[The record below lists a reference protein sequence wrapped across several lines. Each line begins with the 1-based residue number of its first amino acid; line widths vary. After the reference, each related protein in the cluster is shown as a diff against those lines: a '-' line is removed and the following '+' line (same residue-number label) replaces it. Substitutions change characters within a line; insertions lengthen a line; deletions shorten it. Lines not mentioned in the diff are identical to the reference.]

1 MSDKHFLPWMRV
13 GLAASIEGDGNGS
26 ALIQPAVDVVVD
38 DGVHPVSGPQ
48 IQLRGPGDVLALNPA
63 EIKRRVP
70 EAGAV
75 GAETNYFCAVEFFA
89 PDLPWRYTPT
99 AVTDGHLLPWLVLVV
114 VELGDGVTLSS
125 GGRLPV
131 LSVDSPADHLPD
143 LADSWAWAHVQSA
156 VPIDGSFAKAYEA
169 DPTAFTS
176 RLLCPRRLRADT
188 SYTACLV
195 PAFASGRRAGLGL
208 SVTPS
213 AELAWTTEKVELPV
227 YDTWELTAGD
237 RFDFKT
243 LAKRI
248 KPAELPED
256 VGFRDLDLTDPG
268 TGIQPISTP
277 ATFVGAMHAPTD
289 SIDYW
294 HDKDDRD
301 QFESDVR
308 KRLVSSA
315 SQSGREG
322 AAYDPLVDDPVV
334 TPTVYGAPQVGKS
347 AVPEAV
353 KTQRGWFEELNIAP
367 HHRAVAGLG
376 AEVVRADQ
384 ESLMAAAWEQSRA
397 ALDVN
402 RQLNRGRLS
411 TEVAAYTERKWATLD
426 DATAVSIAAPAFV
439 SMRVGGSTA
448 KRLVVDGEAPAAYF
462 GAAFRRLGRTN
473 GPLSTRVTVLAAQ
486 SPAIAITRAVLQ
498 ASAPEADSVVDP
510 LSTAYRQRFLPAGM
524 DCSADAVES
533 SSPVI
538 VAGGDRPRRRPG
550 RGRSDRPP
558 TGRQRD
564 VPIEGNGAV
573 ARKAATTTLELEPF
587 EFEVERPVTDG
598 RIITTVPDSGDI
610 GFDLAATMRAA
621 VQPVAAIRDSVR
633 SLLVVPST
641 VWEAVSIPTSVGLQP
656 RFTDPMYE
664 RVRALSVDY
673 LVPGVG
679 SVPNNTLS
687 LLEINPAYIEA
698 FLVGLNHEMSR
709 ELRWREYPAA
719 LGQTWFQHFFD
730 NVDPAGA
737 VDVRPIDSWAEI
749 APLGHEYTQTRGV
762 EPDGEEGAAGL
773 VVLIKADL
781 IRKYP
786 DVRVYAVPAT
796 IDGEGE
802 RVPIEGAT
810 PEFPSFVGTLQR
822 GVNFYGFDT
831 LTEGK
836 ARGDGADNDG
846 WFFVLE
852 EEPRAMRFGLDRGKD
867 EQKGNLPGSW
877 DNLAWAHLATEDGV
891 VPWFCSMS
899 PPNQQFAQEEDLG
912 TGLEWGDDAAVMA
925 AITFRRPIQVFMHA
939 SAMLPLGGS
948 SD

>member
-99 AVTDGHLLPWLVLVV
+99 AVTDGQLPPWLVLVV

-188 SYTACLV
+188 RYTACLV

-208 SVTPS
+208 SVTAS
-213 AELAWTTEKVELPV
+213 AELAWTSAKVELPV
-227 YDTWELTAGD
+227 YDSWELTAGD

-294 HDKDDRD
+294 HDEDDRD

-315 SQSGREG
+315 PQSGREG

-334 TPTVYGAPQVGKS
+334 TPTVYGAPQVGTS

-353 KTQRGWFEELNIAP
+353 ETTRGWFEELNIAP

-498 ASAPEADSVVDP
+498 TSAPEADSVVDP

-524 DCSADAVES
+524 DCGADAVES

-558 TGRQRD
+558 TGRRRD

-641 VWEAVSIPTSVGLQP
+641 VWEAAVDPDPCRLATTVHGPDVRTGAGAVGRLP
-656 RFTDPMYE
+656 RPGR
-664 RVRALSVDY
+664 RVRAEQHAQPAGDQPGLHRGLPRRPEPRDEPGAALAGVSSGARSD
-673 LVPGVG
+673 LVPA
-679 SVPNNTLS
+679 
-687 LLEINPAYIEA
+687 LLRQRRPGRGGRCPPDR
-698 FLVGLNHEMSR
+698 L
-709 ELRWREYPAA
+709 
-719 LGQTWFQHFFD
+719 LGGD
-730 NVDPAGA
+730 
-737 VDVRPIDSWAEI
+737 
-749 APLGHEYTQTRGV
+749 APLGHEYTRTRGV
-762 EPDGEEGAAGL
+762 EPDGDEGAAGL

-802 RVPIEGAT
+802 RVPVEGAT

-867 EQKGNLPGSW
+867 GQKGELPGSW
-877 DNLAWAHLATEDGV
+877 DNLAWAHLATEGGV
-891 VPWFCSMS
+891 VPWFCSIEPAEPGVRPRGGPRHGPRMGRRRCRDGGDHV
-899 PPNQQFAQEEDLG
+899 PPADPGVHARLGHAPPWRQQ
-912 TGLEWGDDAAVMA
+912 
-925 AITFRRPIQVFMHA
+925 
-939 SAMLPLGGS
+939 
-948 SD
+948 

>member
-13 GLAASIEGDGNGS
+13 GLAAGIAGDGNGS
-26 ALIQPAVDVVVD
+26 VLIQPAVDVVVD

-89 PDLPWRYTPT
+89 ADLPWRYTPT
-99 AVTDGHLLPWLVLVV
+99 AVADGQLSPWLVLVV
-114 VELGDGVTLSS
+114 VELGDGVTLTS

-156 VPIDGSFAKAYEA
+156 VEIKGSFAAAYAA

-195 PAFASGRRAGLGL
+195 PAFDAGRCAGLGL
-208 SVTPS
+208 PVTASTLAAWDS
-213 AELAWTTEKVELPV
+213 AKVELPV
-227 YDTWELTAGD
+227 YDSWELAAGD

-268 TGIQPISTP
+268 PGIRPTSTP

-289 SIDYW
+289 SLEYW
-294 HDKDDRD
+294 HDDDDRL
-301 QFESDVR
+301 QFETDVR
-308 KRLVSSA
+308 LRLVSSA
-315 SQSGREG
+315 PKRGREG

-334 TPTVYGAPQVGKS
+334 TPTVYGAPQVGTS
-347 AVPEAV
+347 VVPE
-353 KTQRGWFEELNIAP
+353 TQEAKRGWFEELNIGP

-384 ESLMAAAWEQSRA
+384 ESLMAAAWEQARA

-402 RQLNRGRLS
+402 RQLNRGRLT
-411 TEVAAYTERKWATLD
+411 TEVAAHTERKWAKLD

-439 SMRVGGSTA
+439 AMRVGDSTA
-448 KRLVVDGEAPAAYF
+448 KRLVVDGEAPKAYF
-462 GAAFRRLGRTN
+462 GAAFRRLGRFN
-473 GPLSTRVTVLAAQ
+473 GPLSTRATVPAAG
-486 SPAIAITRAVLQ
+486 SPAIAIARAVLQ
-498 ASAPEADSVVDP
+498 TSVPEADSVVDP
-510 LSTAYRQRFLPAGM
+510 LSTAYRKRYLPAGM

-538 VAGGDRPRRRPG
+538 VVDGERPHRGPVRRRPDG
-550 RGRSDRPP
+550 PRTRR
-558 TGRQRD
+558 RRD
-564 VPIEGNGAV
+564 VPIDGNGPV
-573 ARKAATTTLELEPF
+573 SRKAVTSTVPFEPF
-587 EFEVERPVTDG
+587 DFEVERPGTDG
-598 RIITTVPDSGDI
+598 RIITTVPDTGDV
-610 GFDLAATMRAA
+610 GLDLAATVRAA
-621 VQPVAAIRDSVR
+621 VQPVTAIRDSVR
-633 SLLVVPST
+633 SMLIVSSA
-641 VWEAVSIPTSVGLQP
+641 VWEAASIPTRVGLQP

-737 VDVRPIDSWAEI
+737 VDVGPIDSWTAT
-749 APLGHEYTQTRGV
+749 APLGHEYDQARGV
-762 EPDGEEGAAGL
+762 EPDEQEGAGL

-796 IDGEGE
+796 IDEEGE
-802 RVPIEGAT
+802 RVPLEGAA
-810 PEFPSFVGTLQR
+810 PESPSFVGTLQR

-831 LTEGK
+831 LTEED
-836 ARGDGADNDG
+836 ARGDGVDNDG

-852 EEPRAMRFGLDRGKD
+852 EEPRAMRFGLDHGND
-867 EQKGNLPGSW
+867 GQKGQLPRSW
-877 DNLAWAHLATEDGV
+877 DSLAWAHLATEDAV
-891 VPWFCSMS
+891 VPWFCSID
-899 PPNQQFAQEEDLG
+899 PPNQKFSDEDLG

-939 SAMLPLGGS
+939 SAMLPPGGS

>member
-1 MSDKHFLPWMRV
+1 VSDKHFLPWMRV

-26 ALIQPAVDVVVD
+26 TLIQPAVDVIVD

-63 EIKRRVP
+63 EIKRRDP
-70 EAGAV
+70 EPGAV

-99 AVTDGHLLPWLVLVV
+99 AVDTDGQLPPWLVLVV
-114 VELGDGVTLSS
+114 VELGNGVTLSS

-131 LSVDSPADHLPD
+131 LSVDTPADHLPD

-156 VPIDGSFAKAYEA
+156 VPIDGSFGKSYAA

-188 SYTACLV
+188 RYTACLV
-195 PAFASGRRAGLGL
+195 PAFESGRLAGLGL
-208 SVTPS
+208 PVTPT
-213 AELAWTTEKVELPV
+213 ADPAWTSAKVELPV
-227 YDTWELTAGD
+227 YDSWELTAGD

-248 KPAELPED
+248 KPAELPDD

-268 TGIQPISTP
+268 PGIRPISTP
-277 ATFVGAMHAPTD
+277 ATFVGAMHAPAD
-289 SIDYW
+289 SLEYW
-294 HDKDDRD
+294 HDDDDRA

-308 KRLVSSA
+308 LRLVSSA
-315 SQSGREG
+315 PKRGREG

-334 TPTVYGAPQVGKS
+334 TPTVYGAPQVGTS
-347 AVPEAV
+347 VVPESPES
-353 KTQRGWFEELNIAP
+353 KRGWFEELNIGP

-384 ESLMAAAWEQSRA
+384 ESLMAAAWEQARA
-397 ALDVN
+397 AIDVN

-411 TEVAAYTERKWATLD
+411 TEVAAHTERKWARLD

-439 SMRVGGSTA
+439 SMRVGDSTA

-473 GPLSTRVTVLAAQ
+473 GPLSTRATVLAAK

-498 ASAPEADSVVDP
+498 TSAPEADSVVDP

-524 DCSADAVES
+524 DCSADVVES

-538 VAGGDRPRRRPG
+538 VTGIERPRRRPG
-550 RGRSDRPP
+550 RRRSDGPRA
-558 TGRQRD
+558 GERRD
-564 VPIEGNGAV
+564 VPIDGNGPV
-573 ARKAATTTLELEPF
+573 SRTVVTSTVQFEPF
-587 EFEVERPVTDG
+587 DFEVERPGTDG
-598 RIITTVPDSGDI
+598 RVITTVPDTGDV
-610 GFDLAATMRAA
+610 GLDLAAATRAA

-633 SLLVVPST
+633 SLLIVSPA
-641 VWEAVSIPTSVGLQP
+641 VWEAASIPTRIGLQP

-737 VDVRPIDSWAEI
+737 VDVEPIDTWTTAT
-749 APLGHEYTQTRGV
+749 PLGHQYGGGQA
-762 EPDGEEGAAGL
+762 PGL

-796 IDGEGE
+796 IDEAGD
-802 RVPIEGAT
+802 RVPLEGAT

-822 GVNFYGFDT
+822 GVNFYGFET
-831 LTEGK
+831 VTEED
-836 ARGDGADNDG
+836 ARGDGDDNDG

-867 EQKGNLPGSW
+867 GQKGELPGSW
-877 DNLAWAHLATEDGV
+877 DNLAWAHLAVTVDDP
-891 VPWFCSMS
+891 VPWFCSID
-899 PPNQQFAQEEDLG
+899 PPNQQFADEDLG

-939 SAMLPLGGS
+939 SAMLPPGGS